1 MASSPLHEIRRG
13 LILARIWKKRT
24 RQGVRH
30 TVTVV
35 RLYRNG
41 DVWKESSRLSA
52 KDLPLVR
59 HVLDL
64 AHTYILLHLGSSD
77 V

>member
-1 MASSPLHEIRRG
+1 MPSSPIHEIRRG

-30 TVTVV
+30 TVTIV

-41 DVWKESSRLSA
+41 DVWKESSRLGA
-52 KDLPLVR
+52 KDLRVVR

-64 AHTYILLHLGSSD
+64 AHAYILLDASQ
-77 V
+77 

>member
-1 MASSPLHEIRRG
+1 MPSSPIHEIRRG
-13 LILARIWKKRT
+13 LILARIRQKRT

-41 DVWKESSRLSA
+41 DVWKESTRFGT
-52 KDLPLVR
+52 KDLPLVN
-59 HVLDL
+59 HLLQLVH
-64 AHTYILLHLGSSD
+64 AWILLHSPRGES
-77 V
+77 